1 MKIRLLKLQR
11 EKENPIWLIEKKDF
25 ILGWIRYSNDPGM
38 KTLFHNEDEAIET
51 YQKLLISKNKPNL
64 AVVMENVISVDI
76 FGM

>member
-11 EKENPIWLIEKKDF
+11 EKENPFWLIEKKDL
-25 ILGWIRYSNDPGM
+25 ILGWIRYSNHPGM

-64 AVVMENVISVDI
+64 TVVMENVISVDI